1 MKYYISNPDLDQ
13 QIAEIK
19 RKIHLSMNGIVS
31 EQMTQNGISYKRNY
45 GVNIPRIKEIAK
57 AYTPNH
63 DLAQRLWNLQ
73 IREAMILATLLEP
86 ADKFTE
92 EMAQKWAESFNQI
105 EIVEQVCMNLFCKL
119 SYAGSLSVKW
129 VQSDKIWLQI
139 TGFVLAA
146 RVFAKFDLN
155 TIAQITRRA
164 VELSDT
170 NDLHTYKATALCLSR
185 CCRNSKEAATYILK
199 EIEAF
204 SQSSSISQQY
214 IYHEVKQEMLFLN
227 IL

>member
-31 EQMTQNGISYKRNY
+31 EQMAQNGISYKKNY

-57 AYTPNH
+57 AYAPNH

-92 EMAQKWAESFNQI
+92 ELAESWAESFNQI
-105 EIVEQVCMNLFCKL
+105 EIVEQACMNLFSKL

-129 VQSDKIWLQI
+129 IQSDKIWLQI

-146 RVFAKFDLN
+146 RVFANFNLN
-155 TIAQITRRA
+155 VIAQITHRA
-164 VELSDT
+164 VELSTT
-170 NDLHTYKATALCLSR
+170 NDLHTYKAMALCLSR
-185 CCRNSKEAATYILK
+185 CCRNGKGAATYILK

-214 IYHEVKQEMLFLN
+214 IYHEVKQEILFLN